1 MNVFIYPR
9 NTYFRVISFVMFIG
23 KNMYHDVD
31 VYFLCFGKSNFEYMY
46 MRSCCMNKFCKN

>member
-9 NTYFRVISFVMFIG
+9 ETYFRVISFVMFIG

-31 VYFLCFGKSNFEYMY
+31 IYIFSMFWEIEL
-46 MRSCCMNKFCKN
+46 